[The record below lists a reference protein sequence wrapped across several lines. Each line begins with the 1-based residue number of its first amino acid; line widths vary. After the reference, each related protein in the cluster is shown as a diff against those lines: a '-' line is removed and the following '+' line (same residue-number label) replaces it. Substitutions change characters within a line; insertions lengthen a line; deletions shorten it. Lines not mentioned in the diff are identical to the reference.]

1 MTTDQDAAREPQ
13 VTTFPHHLG
22 SISPRDLQT
31 LELVEEVVLALPS
44 GGGGELASSRSG
56 REDVRATPLS
66 SQLLELGWKYQASQP
81 QSFHPLNTHLTT
93 L

>member
-44 GGGGELASSRSG
+44 GGGGGSLLLPDLAGKMSG
-56 REDVRATPLS
+56 LPHFPLS
-66 SQLLELGWKYQASQP
+66 SWNWDGSTKLASP
-81 QSFHPLNTHLTT
+81 RAST

>member
-1 MTTDQDAAREPQ
+1 MTIDQDAAREPQ

-44 GGGGELASSRSG
+44 GGGGGACFFQIWPG
-56 REDVRATPLS
+56 RCQGYPTFLS
-66 SQLLELGWKYQASQP
+66 APGTGMEVPS
-81 QSFHPLNTHLTT
+81 
-93 L
+93 